1 MSMYVIQI
9 MLIMCNSL
17 IIMDLFMGLE
27 DIGTCFTLTNYFLT
41 FKITALWK
49 MQHLSF
55 III

>member
-1 MSMYVIQI
+1 MSMCVIQI

-17 IIMDLFMGLE
+17 IIMDLFIGLE